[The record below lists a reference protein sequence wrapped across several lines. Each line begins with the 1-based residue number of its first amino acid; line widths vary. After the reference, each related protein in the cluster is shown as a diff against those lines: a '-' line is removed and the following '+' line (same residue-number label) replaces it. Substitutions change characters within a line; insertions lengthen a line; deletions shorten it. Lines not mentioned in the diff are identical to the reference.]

1 MICVSFLLP
10 PEAAYTH
17 CSQTQTQT
25 QTHSESFKLITT
37 DSIANHQQKKHKIIH
52 TKANT

>member
-10 PEAAYTH
+10 SEAAYTH

-25 QTHSESFKLITT
+25 QTESFKSITT
-37 DSIANHQQKKHKIIH
+37 HSIANYQQKKHKIIH